1 MPIWLEAAL
10 GLAAIALVAI
20 ACWREEK
27 LVEWESRVTKKIK
40 RRRKEESSWKRKSLT
55 GRGHKPDR
63 KWGDGQVIRF

>member
-10 GLAAIALVAI
+10 GLVAIALVAI

-55 GRGHKPDR
+55 GKRP
-63 KWGDGQVIRF
+63 

>member
-1 MPIWLEAAL
+1 MPIWLEAIL
-10 GLAAIALVAI
+10 GLLAITLCAA

-55 GRGHKPDR
+55 GKRP
-63 KWGDGQVIRF
+63 

>member
-1 MPIWLEAAL
+1 MSIWIEAAL

-20 ACWREEK
+20 ACWREDK

-55 GRGHKPDR
+55 GKRL
-63 KWGDGQVIRF
+63 

>member
-1 MPIWLEAAL
+1 MPIWIEALL

-27 LVEWESRVTKKIK
+27 LVEGESRGTKKIK

-55 GRGHKPDR
+55 GKRP
-63 KWGDGQVIRF
+63 

>member
-1 MPIWLEAAL
+1 MSIWIEAAL

-20 ACWREEK
+20 ACWREDK

-55 GRGHKPDR
+55 GKTP
-63 KWGDGQVIRF
+63 